1 MYKFSN
7 SVLCSRWCVY
17 YKHGEFCGNGMYKR
31 KGVSG
36 IYIQGV
42 CMTAV
47 YVP

>member
-7 SVLCSRWCVY
+7 SVCCAL
-17 YKHGEFCGNGMYKR
+17 G
-31 KGVSG
+31 GVCIINMANSVVRG
-36 IYIQGV
+36 KVFLVQGV